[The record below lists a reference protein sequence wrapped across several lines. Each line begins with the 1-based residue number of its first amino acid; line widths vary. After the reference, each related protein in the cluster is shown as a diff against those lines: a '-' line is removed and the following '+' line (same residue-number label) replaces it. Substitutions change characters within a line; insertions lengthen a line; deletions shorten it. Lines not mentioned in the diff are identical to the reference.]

1 MPTRLS
7 GRGPAELR
15 PIRTQ
20 VDFVRTAT
28 GSVLIEAGGTMLLCT
43 ASIED
48 SLPPWMKKD
57 TTRGW
62 LTAEYNMLPASTTP
76 RKPRERS
83 KVDGR
88 TTEIQRL
95 IGRSLRAVLN
105 FDALGPRTVTID
117 CEVLQADG
125 GTRTLGITGGFIAL
139 ARALKTHPTTRDSVD
154 TILSE
159 SVAAVSCGLVDGEL
173 LLDLDYSEDHRAEV
187 DFNVVMT
194 GRGEFVELQGT
205 AEGKPFGRKQLDAM
219 LELAE
224 GGLRELATIQQ
235 TAIGAK

>member
-1 MPTRLS
+1 M
-7 GRGPAELR
+7 
-15 PIRTQ
+15 
-20 VDFVRTAT
+20 DFVRTAT

-76 RKPRERS
+76 RKPRERI

-205 AEGKPFGRKQLDAM
+205 AEGKPFGRKPLDAM

-235 TAIGAK
+235 TAIHAS